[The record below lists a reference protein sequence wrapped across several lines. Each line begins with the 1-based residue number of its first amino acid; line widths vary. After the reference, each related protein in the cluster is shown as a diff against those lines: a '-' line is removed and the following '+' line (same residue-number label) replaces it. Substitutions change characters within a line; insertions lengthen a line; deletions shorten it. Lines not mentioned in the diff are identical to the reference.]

1 MQIDIAKINQR
12 NAQEAA
18 TEAPT
23 GNTADSLDKLL
34 ESYLFSEVPID
45 NEVNIIFPE
54 EDSSMQNSGSELTN
68 TDEEDRLVNDQEANK
83 SMGALCT

>member
-23 GNTADSLDKLL
+23 GNAADSLDKLL